1 MEIDLNHVVVVMSS
15 EVEKDK
21 NACCNEECDKRG
33 SSGNCSLLYTCTTT
47 TTTATTTSSCSS
59 IASSSTSPVVSSI
72 YMELWHACAGPLT
85 SLPKKGNVVVY
96 FPQGHMEEAAS
107 ATPFSPIKIDFP
119 TFGLQPQIFCRVEDV
134 LLLANKE
141 NDEVYT
147 RLTLLPLPESVA
159 ISLEG
164 KDHEDSGTDEEGNGV
179 NPAKSASHMFCKT
192 LTASDTS
199 THGGFSVPR
208 RAAEDCF
215 PPLDYKEQRPAQ
227 ELIAK
232 DLHGVEWKFRH
243 IYRGQPR
250 RHLLTTGWSIFVG
263 QKNLV
268 SGDAVLFLR
277 GEGGDL
283 RLGIRRAARPR
294 NGLPESIIK
303 GQYSG
308 TDVLSSVATALSAKS
323 TFHVFYSPRASHA
336 DFVVPYQKYVKAI
349 NTRIPIG
356 TRFKMRF
363 DLDDSPERRYSGVVT
378 GISDM
383 DPYRW
388 PNSKWRCLTVRWDE
402 DIMSNHQE
410 RVSPWE
416 IDCSVSLPPL
426 SIQSSPR
433 LKKLRTSPQGPSVLD
448 SHFAGGSALL
458 DFEESVRSSK
468 VLQGQEN
475 LGLVSPPYGCDKTVH
490 PLDFE
495 LQRVARHNLMPNGI
509 ENITVGD
516 FVKTQP
522 PTTYS
527 GFMESNRFPKVLQG
541 QEICSLRSLTGKG
554 DVNFG
559 AWGKPEFGCNVFG
572 TYQRPRA
579 NFYPLASEGSRN
591 VFLPYNAMYRA
602 GQDPVGPS
610 YISNFQIENPT
621 LNQNSIQNVVRREEG
636 GMPKFGNEQRPPEMS
651 KVSIPENHFKT
662 ENEDSLKPQ
671 ASCKLFGV
679 SLTKETSTPSS
690 QSSGKRSCTKVSF
703 HKLHIANWKLFYFRL
718 YCLYLINGVKVHK
731 QGSLVGR
738 AIDLSRLNGYDDLL
752 IELERLFNME
762 DLLRDPNK
770 GWRILYTDSENDMMV
785 VGDDPWHEFCEVVS
799 KIHIYTQEEVE
810 KMTIQ
815 GISDDTHSCLEEAPA
830 ATMDVSKS
838 SSIGQPDSSLTTIR
852 I

>member
-1 MEIDLNHVVVVMSS
+1 MEIDLN
-15 EVEKDK
+15 
-21 NACCNEECDKRG
+21 ACCNGECEKG
-33 SSGNCSLLYTCTTT
+33 GCCVNVNSS
-47 TTTATTTSSCSS
+47 TTTSSCSS
-59 IASSSTSPVVSSI
+59 NASSSSLPVPSSI

-96 FPQGHMEEAAS
+96 FPQGHVEEAAS
-107 ATPFSPIKIDFP
+107 SSPFPPIKIDFP
-119 TFGLQPQIFCRVEDV
+119 TFGLHPQIFCRVEDV
-134 LLLANKE
+134 QLLANKE

-147 RLTLLPLPESVA
+147 QLTLLPLPESVA
-159 ISLEG
+159 ITLEG
-164 KDHEDSGTDEEGNGV
+164 KEHEDSGTDEEGNGV
-179 NPAKSASHMFCKT
+179 NPGKSASHMFCKT

-215 PPLDYKEQRPAQ
+215 PPLDYKEQRPSQ

-232 DLHGVEWKFRH
+232 DLHGVDWKFRH

-250 RHLLTTGWSIFVG
+250 RHLLTTGWSIFVS

-303 GQYSG
+303 SQYPGS
-308 TDVLSSVATALSAKS
+308 DVLSSVATAVSAKS
-323 TFHVFYSPRASHA
+323 TFHVFYSPRASHS

-349 NTRIPIG
+349 SSRIPIG

-383 DPYRW
+383 DPFRW
-388 PNSKWRCLTVRWDE
+388 PNSKWRCLMVRWDD

-416 IDCSVSLPPL
+416 IDSSVSLPPL

-433 LKKLRTSPQGPSVLD
+433 LKKLRTSQQAPLVLD

-475 LGLVSPPYGCDKTVH
+475 LGLISPPYGCDKTVR

-495 LQRVARHNLMPNGI
+495 LQSVARHNHNLMPNGI
-509 ENITVGD
+509 ENIIVGD

-522 PTTYS
+522 PTTYT
-527 GFMESNRFPKVLQG
+527 GFLESNRFPKVLQG
-541 QEICSLRSLTGKG
+541 QEICSLRSLTGKS

-559 AWGKPEFGCNVFG
+559 AWGKSEFGCNVFG
-572 TYQRPRA
+572 AYQRPKA
-579 NFYPLASEGSRN
+579 NFYPLASEGARN
-591 VFLPYNAMYRA
+591 MFLPYNAMYRA
-602 GQDPVGPS
+602 GQDPVVHS
-610 YISNFQIENPT
+610 YITNFQRENPT
-621 LNQNSIQNVVRREEG
+621 LNQNSIQNVVRREVG
-636 GMPKFGNEQRPPEMS
+636 GMPKFGNEQRPLEMS
-651 KVSIPENHFKT
+651 KVSIPEPHFKN
-662 ENEDSLKPQ
+662 ENGDSLNAQ
-671 ASCKLFGV
+671 ASCKLFGF
-679 SLTKETSTPSS
+679 SLTKEPSTPSS
-690 QSSGKRSCTKVSF
+690 QSSGKRSCT
-703 HKLHIANWKLFYFRL
+703 
-718 YCLYLINGVKVHK
+718 KVHK

-752 IELERLFNME
+752 VELERLFNME

-810 KMTIQ
+810 KMTIE
-815 GISDDTHSCLEEAPA
+815 GISDDTQSCLEEAPA
-830 ATMDVSKS
+830 VMDVSKS
-838 SSIGQPDSSLTTIR
+838 SSVGQPDSSPTVIR